1 MSFVR
6 NTLSSMAAG
15 AILTL
20 GAAHAEEPVSAKTI
34 TEALKPKPLTRSLA
48 GPTGMSVEQT
58 QFVDQLRRKTRAIT
72 VVERKKLAAIVADG
86 DLPAIDLEILFD
98 YNSSAITRDAMPHL
112 LQLSLALRDDA
123 LRNSTFLL
131 GGHTDAMGDDAYN
144 QRLSEER
151 AQSAK
156 DFLVKNFNIDSYQLI
171 AVGYGEEQLKNSADP
186 NAAENRRVQIVNV
199 TR

>member
-1 MSFVR
+1 M
-6 NTLSSMAAG
+6 
-15 AILTL
+15 TL

-34 TEALKPKPLTRSLA
+34 TDALKPKPLKRSLA
-48 GPTGMSVEQT
+48 GPTGLSAEQA

-72 VVERKKLAAIVADG
+72 VVERKKLAAIVAEG

-98 YNSSAITRDAMPHL
+98 YNSSAITSDAMPHL
-112 LQLSLALRDDA
+112 LQLSLALHDDA
-123 LRNSTFLL
+123 MRNSTFLL
-131 GGHTDAMGDDAYN
+131 GGHTDATGDDAYN

-151 AQSAK
+151 AQSVK

-199 TR
+199 TGNIGRARHQRVQ